1 MSVQLRGISKS
12 YGGSQPAVDNLSL
25 SIESG
30 EFFTILGPS
39 GCGKTTT
46 LRMIAGL
53 ETPTAGEILID
64 GRPVTR
70 VHPRDR
76 GVGLVFQ
83 NYALYPHM
91 SVFDNLALNL
101 KVGGVPRKEIEQR
114 VRAIAV
120 TLQLDHLLFRR
131 PGQLSGGERQRVAV
145 GRALI
150 RNPRVLLMD
159 EPLSNLDLKLRE
171 RMRTELKHL
180 HEQYRHTVV
189 YVTHDQVEAMTMSDR
204 IAVMRHGGIQQTGTP
219 EEIYSAPQTTFVAG
233 FIGTPTINL
242 LEATV
247 RAASE
252 PPVLRLDAAPESPL
266 ALPGFLPVNGTHD
279 EEPPTTVLL
288 GVRPEDVV
296 LLPDNNGALARMQVD
311 MIQPA
316 GAATYV
322 VLKFASGRP
331 GVGEIP
337 TGTNGTAQVIAAVPG
352 GKKYASGSE
361 VFAGFRAGNL
371 LLYDATS
378 QILIA
383 RA

>member
-1 MSVQLRGISKS
+1 MSVELRGISKS
-12 YGGSQPAVDNLSL
+12 YGVSHRAVDNLSL
-25 SIESG
+25 NIESG

-53 ETPTAGEILID
+53 EAPTAGEILID
-64 GRPVTR
+64 GRQVTR

-101 KVGGVPRKEIEQR
+101 KVRRVPRTEIERR
-114 VRAIAV
+114 VRGIAA
-120 TLQLDHLLFRR
+120 TLQLDHLLSRR

-180 HEQYRHTVV
+180 HEQYRHTIV

-204 IAVMRHGGIQQTGTP
+204 IAVMRHGVIQQIGAP

-242 LEATV
+242 LPATV
-247 RAASE
+247 GMASG
-252 PPVLRLDAAPESPL
+252 PLVLRLDAAPDSPL
-266 ALPGFLPVNGTHD
+266 SLPAYMAVNGAYD
-279 EEPPTTVLL
+279 REPPSNVLL

-296 LLPDNNGALARMQVD
+296 ILPDNTGALAPMQVD

-322 VLKFASGRP
+322 VLKFTGGRP
-331 GVGEIP
+331 DVGGIALGP
-337 TGTNGTAQVIAAVPG
+337 NGSAQVIAAVPG
-352 GKKYASGSE
+352 GQKYAPGSQ

-371 LLYDATS
+371 LLYDVTS
-378 QILIA
+378 QVLIA

>member
-1 MSVQLRGISKS
+1 MSVELRGISKS
-12 YGGSQPAVDNLSL
+12 YGGPHRAVDNLSL

-64 GRPVTR
+64 GRSVTR

-101 KVGGVPRKEIEQR
+101 KVGGVPRKEIELR

-120 TLQLDHLLFRR
+120 TLQLDHLLSRR

-145 GRALI
+145 GRALV

-171 RMRTELKHL
+171 RMRTELKRL

-204 IAVMRHGGIQQTGTP
+204 IAVMRDGVIQQIGMP

-242 LEATV
+242 LPATV
-247 RAASE
+247 RTASGR
-252 PPVLRLDAAPESPL
+252 PVLRLDAAPDSPVP
-266 ALPGFLPVNGTHD
+266 LPTYVPVNSAHGR
-279 EEPPTTVLL
+279 ELPSTVLL

-296 LLPDNNGALARMQVD
+296 VLLDNNGAWAPMLVD

-322 VLKFASGRP
+322 VLKFTGGRP
-331 GVGEIP
+331 AVSGIAPGP
-337 TGTNGTAQVIAAVPG
+337 NGSAQVVAAVPG
-352 GKKYASGSE
+352 GQKYASGSQ

-371 LLYDATS
+371 LLYDAAT
-378 QILIA
+378 QLLIA